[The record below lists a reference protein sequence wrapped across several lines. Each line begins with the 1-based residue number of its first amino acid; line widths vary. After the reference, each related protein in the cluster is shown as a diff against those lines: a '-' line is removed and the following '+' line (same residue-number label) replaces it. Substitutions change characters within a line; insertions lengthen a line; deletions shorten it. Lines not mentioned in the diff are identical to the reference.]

1 MADFLSQEEIDALLS
16 GKGGSPGSGATEPA
30 ATPSLED
37 ALTDLEKDTLGEIG
51 NISMGSAAT
60 ALSQILNKRVLIT
73 TPTIKIMTPAEL
85 FATFQ
90 IPYVLV
96 EVNFTDGLQGSN
108 LLIIK
113 VSDAAIIADL
123 MMGGS
128 GQGVTPELDEIKSS
142 AVAEAMNQMV
152 GSAATSMATIFQRSV
167 KITPPHLTAVN
178 FQNETYNSPWAAEQ
192 AIAVV
197 YFRMEIEGLVDSQI
211 MQVIPVEV
219 ARDEVDMLMN
229 GNAAAP
235 AADEEAA
242 ATGAVTPA
250 PAATGAV
257 AGAAAPAG
265 ENGPGSQM
273 SGAGSYATG
282 QVPLAPAI
290 TGAAPASPA
299 PPVSGP
305 QMPPPAGQPV
315 LSSSTQ
321 GSGRSGSAAG
331 GGARQGQVY
340 GAPSRNID
348 LILDVPLDIEVILG
362 SALKRI
368 QDILSL
374 APGSIVELDRL
385 AEEPVQ
391 ITVNGTPIAQGEV
404 VIVNENFGVR
414 ITHILEPQE
423 RINHLRQ

>member
-1 MADFLSQEEIDALLS
+1 MGDFLSQEEIDALL
-16 GKGGSPGSGATEPA
+16 KGQTDLETAASTGPVAAAPEATL
-30 ATPSLED
+30 S
-37 ALTDLEKDTLGEIG
+37 DLEKDTLGEIG

-73 TPTIKIMTPAEL
+73 TPTIKIMTPEEL
-85 FATFQ
+85 FASFQ
-90 IPYVLV
+90 VPYVLV

-128 GQGVTPELDEIKSS
+128 GENVAPELDEIKSS

-167 KITPPHLTAVN
+167 KITPPHLTAIN
-178 FQNETYNSPWAAEQ
+178 FNSEGYKSPWATEQ
-192 AIAVV
+192 TIVVV

-211 MQVIPVEV
+211 MQVIPLEIAKAEVRMLMGSEPATGAGSAEEV
-219 ARDEVDMLMN
+219 AAAAATSA
-229 GNAAAP
+229 GGGGAAP
-235 AADEEAA
+235 AP
-242 ATGAVTPA
+242 PA
-250 PAATGAV
+250 PAAP
-257 AGAAAPAG
+257 APSYQMS
-265 ENGPGSQM
+265 EGPGS
-273 SGAGSYATG
+273 
-282 QVPLAPAI
+282 P
-290 TGAAPASPA
+290 
-299 PPVSGP
+299 
-305 QMPPPAGQPV
+305 
-315 LSSSTQ
+315 
-321 GSGRSGSAAG
+321 G
-331 GGARQGQVY
+331 GGQAQRQGQVY
-340 GAPSRNID
+340 GASSRNID

-362 SALKRI
+362 TAMKRI

-374 APGSIVELDRL
+374 APGAIVELDRL
-385 AEEPVQ
+385 VEEPVQ

-414 ITHILEPQE
+414 ITHILEPYE

>member
-1 MADFLSQEEIDALLS
+1 MGDFLSQEEIDALL
-16 GKGGSPGSGATEPA
+16 KGHTDIETAAPAEPEAAAAPEATL
-30 ATPSLED
+30 S
-37 ALTDLEKDTLGEIG
+37 DLEKDTLGEIG

-73 TPTIKIMTPAEL
+73 TPTIKIMTPEEL

-90 IPYVLV
+90 VPYVLV
-96 EVNFTDGLQGSN
+96 EVNFTEGLQGSN

-128 GQGVTPELDEIKSS
+128 GENVTPELDEIKSS

-178 FQNETYNSPWAAEQ
+178 FNNESYTSPWATAQ
-192 AIAVV
+192 SIVV
-197 YFRMEIEGLVDSQI
+197 VCFKMEIEGLVDSQI
-211 MQVIPVEV
+211 MQVMPMEI
-219 ARDEVDMLMN
+219 AKDEVRMLM
-229 GNAAAP
+229 GSEPAAGASTGAETAAAP
-235 AADEEAA
+235 AVNGGGTPASA
-242 ATGAVTPA
+242 PA
-250 PAATGAV
+250 PAATTAES
-257 AGAAAPAG
+257 APVSAPPTTQASAPSSRAQT
-265 ENGPGSQM
+265 PG
-273 SGAGSYATG
+273 GAGS
-282 QVPLAPAI
+282 P
-290 TGAAPASPA
+290 
-299 PPVSGP
+299 
-305 QMPPPAGQPV
+305 
-315 LSSSTQ
+315 
-321 GSGRSGSAAG
+321 G
-331 GGARQGQVY
+331 GGQTQRQGQVY
-340 GAPSRNID
+340 GASSRNID

-362 SALKRI
+362 TAMKRI

-374 APGSIVELDRL
+374 APGAIVELDRL
-385 AEEPVQ
+385 VEEPVQ

-414 ITHILEPQE
+414 ITHILEPYE

>member
-16 GKGGSPGSGATEPA
+16 GKGSAAGADAVEPA
-30 ATPSLED
+30 AAAGTEPILS
-37 ALTDLEKDTLGEIG
+37 DLEKDTLGEIG

-128 GQGVTPELDEIKSS
+128 GQEVTPELDEIKSS

-178 FQNETYNSPWAAEQ
+178 FQNETYASPWAMEQ

-211 MQVIPVEV
+211 MQVIPVDI
-219 ARDEVDMLMN
+219 ARAEVDMLM
-229 GNAAAP
+229 GGSAASPSP
-235 AADEEAA
+235 AVAEEAA
-242 ATGAVTPA
+242 TTGAGAPVQTAGGAVT
-250 PAATGAV
+250 
-257 AGAAAPAG
+257 GAASPAG
-265 ENGPGSQM
+265 GSGPGSQM
-273 SGAGSYATG
+273 APG
-282 QVPLAPAI
+282 PLLMPPARCRRRRLHL
-290 TGAAPASPA
+290 ALPRLPRHRQPASQQLLVMSRAPVEAQARLVVGQEPA
-299 PPVSGP
+299 RDR
-305 QMPPPAGQPV
+305 
-315 LSSSTQ
+315 STAL
-321 GSGRSGSAAG
+321 R
-331 GGARQGQVY
+331 
-340 GAPSRNID
+340 P
-348 LILDVPLDIEVILG
+348 VILT
-362 SALKRI
+362 SSWMCPW
-368 QDILSL
+368 IL
-374 APGSIVELDRL
+374 RL
-385 AEEPVQ
+385 SWARP
-391 ITVNGTPIAQGEV
+391 
-404 VIVNENFGVR
+404 
-414 ITHILEPQE
+414 
-423 RINHLRQ
+423 